1 MTSTR
6 TLLVD
11 LEPHA
16 AALLDRHLASAKEW
30 FPHEYVPYARARDF
44 EPGRAW
50 TLDDSDLGGAVLPE
64 AVRSALYVNLLTEDN
79 LPYYFRHIERTFGS
93 DGAFGTWV
101 RRWTAEEGRHAIV
114 IRDYLT
120 VTRAIDPIALERGR
134 MAQVA
139 GGKAPEPDSPLNALV
154 YVSLQE
160 MATRI
165 AHRNTGRLLG
175 DDAGFRV
182 MARVAADENLHHLF
196 YRDLT
201 SAALQLWPSEVVIA
215 IEEVVRTFA
224 MPGTGIPDFQHH
236 SALIAGAGIYDASI
250 HYEQILVPVV
260 LNHWKVAQLTN
271 LTAEAERARDKLM
284 RRIERIGRL
293 GRSMASRRDANERQP
308 VSHG

>member
-6 TLLVD
+6 ALLVD

-16 AALLDRHLASAKEW
+16 AVLLERHLAAAKEW
-30 FPHEYVPYARARDF
+30 FPHEYVPYHRGRDF
-44 EPGRAW
+44 EAGHDW
-50 TLDDSDLGGAVLPE
+50 TPADADLGGASLSD

-79 LPYYFRHIERTFGS
+79 LPYYFRDVERTFGA
-93 DGAFGTWV
+93 DGAFGTWA

-114 IRDYLT
+114 IRDY
-120 VTRAIDPIALERGR
+120 VMATRAIDPVALERGR
-134 MAQVA
+134 MAQVS
-139 GGKAPEPDSPLNALV
+139 GGEAPAPDTPLKALV

-175 DDAGFRV
+175 DEVGFRL

-201 SAALQLWPSEVVIA
+201 TAAIHLWPSEMVIA
-215 IEEVVRTFA
+215 VEDIVRTFA
-224 MPGTGIPDFQHH
+224 MPGTGIPNFARH
-236 SALIAGAGIYDASI
+236 SALIAGAGIYDTSI

-260 LNHWKVAQLTN
+260 LNHWKVTELTN
-271 LTAEAERARDKLM
+271 LTATAERARDALIN
-284 RRIERIGRL
+284 RIDRIGRIA
-293 GRSMASRRDANERQP
+293 RSLASRRDTSVA
-308 VSHG
+308 VSG

>member
-6 TLLVD
+6 TFLVD

-30 FPHEYVPYARARDF
+30 FPHEYVPYHRGRDF
-44 EPGRAW
+44 EPGYEW
-50 TLDDSDLGGAVLPE
+50 TPRDSDLGGAVIPDS
-64 AVRSALYVNLLTEDN
+64 VRSALYVNLLTEDN
-79 LPYYFRHIERTFGS
+79 LPYYFRHIERTFGA

-114 IRDYLT
+114 IRDYLMA
-120 VTRAIDPIALERGR
+120 TRAIDPVALERGR
-134 MAQVA
+134 MVQVA
-139 GGKAPEPDSPLNALV
+139 GGEAPEPDSPLNALV

-175 DDAGFRV
+175 DPAGLRV

-201 SAALQLWPSEVVIA
+201 SAALEMWPSEVVIA

-224 MPGTGIPDFQHH
+224 MPGTGIPDFSRH
-236 SALIAGAGIYDASI
+236 SALIAGAGIYDATI
-250 HYEQILVPVV
+250 HHEQILIPVV
-260 LNHWKVAQLTN
+260 LNHWKVAQLIN
-271 LTAEAERARDKLM
+271 LTPAAERAREALL

-293 GRSMASRRDANERQP
+293 ARSLASRRDASERQT
-308 VSHG
+308 VSHA

>member
-1 MTSTR
+1 MSPTR
-6 TLLVD
+6 TVLAE

-16 AALLDRHLASAKEW
+16 GALLDRHLAASKEW
-30 FPHEYVPYARARDF
+30 FPHEYVPYGRGRDF
-44 EPGRAW
+44 EPGHAW
-50 TLDDSDLGGAVLPE
+50 TPDDSDLGGSVISD

-79 LPYYFRHIERTFGS
+79 LPYYFHHIERMFGT

-114 IRDYLT
+114 IRDYLMA
-120 VTRAIDPIALERGR
+120 TRAIDPVTLERGR
-134 MAQVA
+134 MAQVSR
-139 GGKAPEPDSPLNALV
+139 GEAPEPESPLNALV

-175 DDAGFRV
+175 DEAGFRV

-201 SAALQLWPSEVVIA
+201 SAAIRLWPSEMVIA

-224 MPGTGIPDFQHH
+224 MPGTGIPNFAHH
-236 SALIAGAGIYDASI
+236 SALIAGAGIYDVRS
-250 HYEQILVPVV
+250 HHEQILVPVV
-260 LNHWKVAQLTN
+260 LNHWRVAELTQLS
-271 LTAEAERARDKLM
+271 APAERARDALI
-284 RRIERIGRL
+284 RRIDRIGRL
-293 GRSMASRRDANERQP
+293 ARSMATRRDASERQA
-308 VSHG
+308 VS

>member
-6 TLLVD
+6 TFLVD

-30 FPHEYVPYARARDF
+30 FPHEYVPYHRGRDF
-44 EPGRAW
+44 EPGHQW
-50 TLDDSDLGGAVLPE
+50 TPDESDLGGADIPE

-79 LPYYFRHIERTFGS
+79 LPYYFRHIERTFGA

-114 IRDYLT
+114 IRDYLMA
-120 VTRAIDPIALERGR
+120 TRAIDPVALERGR
-134 MAQVA
+134 MVQVA
-139 GGKAPEPDSPLNALV
+139 GGESPEPDSPLSALV

-175 DDAGFRV
+175 DEAGFRV

-201 SAALQLWPSEVVIA
+201 SAALDLWPSEVVIA

-224 MPGTGIPDFQHH
+224 MPGTGIPDFQRH
-236 SALIAGAGIYDASI
+236 SALIASAGIYDATI
-250 HYEQILVPVV
+250 HHEQILIPVV
-260 LNHWKVAQLTN
+260 LNHWKVAQLIN
-271 LTAEAERARDKLM
+271 LTPAAEQARDALL

-293 GRSMASRRDANERQP
+293 ARSLASRRDASEKQT
-308 VSHG
+308 VGHV

>member
-6 TLLVD
+6 TALVE

-16 AALLDRHLASAKEW
+16 GVLLDRHLAASKEW
-30 FPHEYVPYARARDF
+30 FPHEYVPYQRGRDF
-44 EPGRAW
+44 ERGRDW
-50 TLDDSDLGGAVLPE
+50 TPADSDLGGAVISDAL
-64 AVRSALYVNLLTEDN
+64 RSALYVNLLTEDN
-79 LPYYFRHIERTFGS
+79 LPYYLRDTERMFGS

-114 IRDYLT
+114 IRDYLMA
-120 VTRAIDPIALERGR
+120 TRAIDPVALERGR
-134 MAQVA
+134 MVQVSR
-139 GGKAPEPDSPLNALV
+139 GETPAPGSPLNALV

-175 DDAGFRV
+175 DEAGFRV

-201 SAALQLWPSEVVIA
+201 SAAIRLWPSEMVLA

-224 MPGTGIPDFQHH
+224 MPGTGIPNFARH
-236 SALIAGAGIYDASI
+236 SALIAAAGIYDATSY
-250 HYEQILVPVV
+250 HEQILVPVV
-260 LNHWKVAQLTN
+260 LKHWKVAELTQLS
-271 LTAEAERARDKLM
+271 APAERARDALV
-284 RRIERIGRL
+284 RRIDRIGRL
-293 GRSMASRRDANERQP
+293 ARSMASRRDASERQP
-308 VSHG
+308 VS